1 MKIEFTTYCSNSPQV
16 GSSVLSA
23 ETAVKSGWLT
33 EEQYQDLLTGKEKK
47 VVVEDDDNFRT
58 YAKLQQ
64 EA

>member
-1 MKIEFTTYCSNSPQV
+1 M
-16 GSSVLSA
+16 SA

-47 VVVEDDDNFRT
+47 VIVEDDDNFRT
-58 YAKLQQ
+58 YAELQQ